1 MPIPSL
7 CTFAHITHIH
17 EYSLTI
23 TITKKEQFLL
33 IYILLYYSTLRNL
46 LI

>member
-17 EYSLTI
+17 ECSLTI
-23 TITKKEQFLL
+23 TITKKRTVL
-33 IYILLYYSTLRNL
+33 INLYLIILFYIA
-46 LI
+46 